1 MKERRFRR
9 DLVWSSSRGSANGG
23 RRSVCAQRLC
33 SERKSENRFQTVHC
47 SSPTATLTS
56 YATTPPSRR
65 HLPTVTRSGAEELEG
80 PRGGSGVGLLGRQ
93 AGREPSELAIR

>member
-1 MKERRFRR
+1 M
-9 DLVWSSSRGSANGG
+9 
-23 RRSVCAQRLC
+23 CAQRLC

-93 AGREPSELAIR
+93 AGREPSELAIRC